1 MSEDVVLEHKKYM
14 ETIRELT
21 DWLMVVGEEL
31 QQHSDPSGDPP
42 VLNQKLTKVRVR
54 VLNLKILKNWSVLSY
69 IFL

>member
-54 VLNLKILKNWSVLSY
+54 VLN
-69 IFL
+69 

>member
-31 QQHSDPSGDPP
+31 QQCSDPSGDSPN
-42 VLNQKLTKVRVR
+42 LSRKLTEVRVR
-54 VLNLKILKNWSVLSY
+54 
-69 IFL
+69 